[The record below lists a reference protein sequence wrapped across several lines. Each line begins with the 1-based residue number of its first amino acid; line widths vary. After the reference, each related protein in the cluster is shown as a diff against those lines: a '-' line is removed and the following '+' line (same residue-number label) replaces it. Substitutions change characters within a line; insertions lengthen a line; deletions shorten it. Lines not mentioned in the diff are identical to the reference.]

1 MSQPVQSPSWSR
13 TTRLIV
19 GLIAF
24 AVLLLLM
31 WRFQALVG
39 QIVIAAML
47 AYILDPVMD
56 FLVARAKFSRAAAAI
71 VVYLV
76 LILIGLAL
84 LTLIG
89 FSVASQAEY
98 LRGRIPEFISSVN
111 TFIKAIQES
120 QIDVGPLHFAPNTLN
135 WDEIQRQIVALG
147 AQAIGPGGQAFVQGA
162 LGTVDLIGWISI
174 TSLISIYIAV
184 DLPNFGE
191 QVARVADH
199 SGYREDYRHITAQMG
214 KIWSRYLRGQII
226 LGILIA
232 LITFVML
239 LILGVEG
246 SLVLGLI
253 AGVLTFIPYVGPTLS
268 AVIIVVVSVFQP
280 ANAFGLTPLQFA
292 LLVGVVTMVVQ
303 QVSGNLLL
311 PAVVG
316 EALNMSP
323 LTVLVSLIAGAAIA
337 GVLGVILAAP
347 VAATLKVVFG
357 YVWRKLLDLPPFSEE
372 EFKPTAM
379 SNLWKRSSQI
389 TREIIKARMS
399 KPVNK
404 LPDKSAENQQTREP

>member
-1 MSQPVQSPSWSR
+1 M
-13 TTRLIV
+13 
-19 GLIAF
+19 
-24 AVLLLLM
+24 
-31 WRFQALVG
+31 
-39 QIVIAAML
+39 
-47 AYILDPVMD
+47 
-56 FLVARAKFSRAAAAI
+56 
-71 VVYLV
+71 
-76 LILIGLAL
+76 
-84 LTLIG
+84 
-89 FSVASQAEY
+89 AE
-98 LRGRIPEFISSVN
+98 
-111 TFIKAIQES
+111 
-120 QIDVGPLHFAPNTLN
+120 
-135 WDEIQRQIVALG
+135 
-147 AQAIGPGGQAFVQGA
+147 
-162 LGTVDLIGWISI
+162 
-174 TSLISIYIAV
+174 
-184 DLPNFGE
+184 
-191 QVARVADH
+191 H
-199 SGYREDYRHITAQMG
+199 SGYREDYRRITAQTG

-226 LGILIA
+226 LAIIVA

-268 AVIIVVVSVFQP
+268 AVIIVVVSVFQ
-280 ANAFGLTPLQFA
+280 ASNVFGLTPLQFA

-347 VAATLKVVFG
+347 VAATLKVVVG
-357 YVWRKLLDLPPFSEE
+357 YVWRKLLDLPAFSEE
-372 EFKPTAM
+372 ELKPTAM

-389 TREIIKARMS
+389 TREIIQARIS

-404 LPDKSAENQQTREP
+404 PQSQAKENQQTGKP